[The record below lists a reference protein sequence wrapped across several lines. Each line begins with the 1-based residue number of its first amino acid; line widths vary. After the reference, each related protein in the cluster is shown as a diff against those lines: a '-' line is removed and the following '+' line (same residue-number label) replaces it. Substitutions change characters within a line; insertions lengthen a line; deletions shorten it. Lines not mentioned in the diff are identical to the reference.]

1 LKKIKLPRT
10 IGVRLTLW
18 FACIFISFQIVFFTA
33 TYYFLHSILKNRDFN
48 DILTETGEISAELK
62 SEGIEGFHRFV
73 NNHLS
78 SRLKEILF
86 IRLASENNRTLF
98 KFSPESADW
107 FDFSLTHTDIPDS
120 GKWLEFRNEKKKE
133 EVNIYSKHIEPD
145 LILQVGMS
153 SIRRDSILNQFKK
166 MFLLVISPLI
176 FISLASAA
184 FFSVKFL
191 KPVRDIITTVKSIEL
206 GKMDSRVPRTWN
218 NDELDELAGLFNQ
231 MLEKIENL
239 INAMKESLDNT
250 AHDLRT
256 PLTRLRNIAEAALNE
271 FPDEQLS
278 KEAHESAIEE
288 SERIL
293 KILETIMD
301 IAEAENGIMT
311 LNYQLTDL
319 HDVVYP
325 VYDLY
330 SYVAETKGIS
340 IQMDVEKEI
349 MLYADSG
356 KISQAVANIIDNA
369 VKFTPDRGHIYI
381 NAFKEKN
388 SIVISVEDTGPG
400 IDEKDAEKIFER
412 LYRAKS
418 SSKQKGLGLGLSLV
432 KAIVKAHKGIVALEK
447 SSSHGAVFKIIL
459 PA

>member
-1 LKKIKLPRT
+1 
-10 IGVRLTLW
+10 
-18 FACIFISFQIVFFTA
+18 
-33 TYYFLHSILKNRDFN
+33 
-48 DILTETGEISAELK
+48 
-62 SEGIEGFHRFV
+62 
-73 NNHLS
+73 
-78 SRLKEILF
+78 
-86 IRLASENNRTLF
+86 
-98 KFSPESADW
+98 
-107 FDFSLTHTDIPDS
+107 
-120 GKWLEFRNEKKKE
+120 
-133 EVNIYSKHIEPD
+133 
-145 LILQVGMS
+145 M
-153 SIRRDSILNQFKK
+153 
-166 MFLLVISPLI
+166 
-176 FISLASAA
+176 
-184 FFSVKFL
+184 
-191 KPVRDIITTVKSIEL
+191 RDIITTVKSIEL

-271 FPDEQLS
+271 FPDEELS
-278 KEAHESAIEE
+278 RDAHESAIEE

-330 SYVAETKGIS
+330 FYVAETKGIS
-340 IQMDVEKEI
+340 IQMEVEKGI

-369 VKFTPDRGHIYI
+369 VKFTPDLGQVYI
-381 NAFKEKN
+381 SAFKKKN
-388 SIVISVEDTGPG
+388 SIIISIEDTGPG
-400 IDEKDAEKIFER
+400 IDEKDGEKIFER

-432 KAIVKAHKGIVALEK
+432 KAIVKAHKGTVTLEK
-447 SSSHGAVFKIIL
+447 SSSGGAVFKIIL
-459 PA
+459 PS